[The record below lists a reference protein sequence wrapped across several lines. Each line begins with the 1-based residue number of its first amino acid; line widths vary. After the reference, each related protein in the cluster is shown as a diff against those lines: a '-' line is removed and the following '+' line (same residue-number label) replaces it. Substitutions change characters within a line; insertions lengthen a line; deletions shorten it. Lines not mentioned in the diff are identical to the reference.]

1 MKIPKQKNNSISTI
15 HYIIW
20 VSLGRFHL
28 QTDRLAWKMSAHL
41 LKVPC
46 YEHLL
51 MDSPPGAIWSYEHCS
66 MTL

>member
-1 MKIPKQKNNSISTI
+1 MKIPKQKNNLISTI

-20 VSLGRFHL
+20 VSLGRFYL
-28 QTDRLAWKMSAHL
+28 QTERLAWKMSAHL

-46 YEHLL
+46 YGHL
-51 MDSPPGAIWSYEHCS
+51 MDNPPGAIWSYKHWS